1 MEPGVQRGAPAGN
14 AANQVFLILRLQGG
28 AICLAAFCL
37 GPCNRSLIKMTT
49 GPSAAVRQDRT
60 PAKARLMSTIASALC
75 FAVWTIFSIVG
86 LRLEDELSETELG
99 RVASC
104 CTF

>member
-1 MEPGVQRGAPAGN
+1 
-14 AANQVFLILRLQGG
+14 
-28 AICLAAFCL
+28 
-37 GPCNRSLIKMTT
+37 
-49 GPSAAVRQDRT
+49 
-60 PAKARLMSTIASALC
+60 MSTIASALC

-104 CTF
+104 GTF